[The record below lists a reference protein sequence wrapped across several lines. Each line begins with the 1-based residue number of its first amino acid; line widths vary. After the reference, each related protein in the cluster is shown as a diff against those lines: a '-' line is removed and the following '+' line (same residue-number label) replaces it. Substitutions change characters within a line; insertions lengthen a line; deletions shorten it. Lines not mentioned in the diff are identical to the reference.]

1 VDPRSEEG
9 ERRGMSR
16 YCDYLETRI
25 AKLEASLQ
33 TLLKYFGGP
42 QGVSM
47 QELGRDAYVSLQTQV
62 RIGDLIDAREALEK

>member
-1 VDPRSEEG
+1 
-9 ERRGMSR
+9 MSR